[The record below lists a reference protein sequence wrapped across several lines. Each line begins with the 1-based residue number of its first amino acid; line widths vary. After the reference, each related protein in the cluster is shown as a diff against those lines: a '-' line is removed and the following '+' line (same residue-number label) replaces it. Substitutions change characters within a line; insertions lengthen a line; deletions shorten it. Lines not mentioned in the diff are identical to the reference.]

1 VQGGSYIT
9 SGNGI
14 AISGTRGK
22 ASIMGAIARS
32 ATNWHRDGG
41 PRWSPRQLSA
51 AMRAASSTQRQRRTR
66 KGTMAR
72 RGRHERSR
80 THARLPRPPA
90 VRPLFDVGRATCAPV
105 ARGRAGEYVHVCI
118 DDASRIAFSQVMN
131 NERKECAVAF
141 PRRPS
146 PNM

>member
-1 VQGGSYIT
+1 
-9 SGNGI
+9 
-14 AISGTRGK
+14 
-22 ASIMGAIARS
+22 
-32 ATNWHRDGG
+32 
-41 PRWSPRQLSA
+41 
-51 AMRAASSTQRQRRTR
+51 
-66 KGTMAR
+66 MAR

-90 VRPLFDVGRATCAPV
+90 VRPLFDVGRATSAPV

-118 DDASRIAFSQVMN
+118 EDASRIAFSQVMN

-146 PNM
+146 PNMRAWA